1 MFKISKLTDYA
12 VVILSRMAEVP
23 DDLISAAQVS
33 ELTRLPEPTVAKL
46 LKLLAGGDILI
57 SVRGAQGGYKLAAP
71 AAEISMADIVVA
83 IDGPVSL
90 TACVEGS
97 NESCDFAPC
106 CPVNGRW
113 TKVNTA
119 VKSALE
125 NITLADMMPAQS
137 GAYPSNNK
145 KQQQARA

>member
-12 VVILSRMAEVP
+12 VVILSKMAETP
-23 DDLISAAQVS
+23 DALSSAAQVS

-46 LKLLAGGDILI
+46 LKLLAGGQILS
-57 SVRGAQGGYKLAAP
+57 SVRGAHGGYKLAAP
-71 AAEISMADIVVA
+71 ADNISLADIVVA

-97 NESCDFAPC
+97 NESCDFAPS

-119 VKSALE
+119 VRSALD
-125 NITLADMMPAQS
+125 NITLADMMPAPNTAKTNSQ
-137 GAYPSNNK
+137 PNEV
-145 KQQQARA
+145 RA